1 MYFSKIS
8 THEVKKMG
16 EKVHHHRI
24 EFSIIFL
31 ENLNGMHNVV
41 K

>member
-8 THEVKKMG
+8 THEVKKM
-16 EKVHHHRI
+16 EKVHHHWI